1 MGKLVL
7 VATPIGNMG
16 DLSERAIE
24 TLAEADII
32 AAEDTR
38 RSGLL
43 LSKLGIKKPLVSYYK
58 HNEKSRADYLLSEM
72 AAGKTVAVISDAG
85 MPGIADPG
93 SDIVKQAIEAGEQ
106 VSAVPGACA
115 MVTALVIS
123 GLPTEKFVFEGF
135 LPRGRECIAHLQTLK
150 TEHRTMIFY
159 EAPHR
164 LPETLDALMQVF
176 GADRQAA
183 VCRELTKVYEEVNR
197 GTLAELCEMWHER
210 KIQGEFVIVVAG
222 AEPEEAG
229 TVSDD
234 ELRAAMSRLIDG
246 GMKARAAA
254 KEVAA
259 RYGVQTNYVYQLVL
273 LDKDNQ

>member
-1 MGKLVL
+1 
-7 VATPIGNMG
+7 
-16 DLSERAIE
+16 
-24 TLAEADII
+24 
-32 AAEDTR
+32 
-38 RSGLL
+38 
-43 LSKLGIKKPLVSYYK
+43 
-58 HNEKSRADYLLSEM
+58 
-72 AAGKTVAVISDAG
+72 
-85 MPGIADPG
+85 
-93 SDIVKQAIEAGEQ
+93 
-106 VSAVPGACA
+106 
-115 MVTALVIS
+115 
-123 GLPTEKFVFEGF
+123 
-135 LPRGRECIAHLQTLK
+135 
-150 TEHRTMIFY
+150 
-159 EAPHR
+159 
-164 LPETLDALMQVF
+164 MQVF

-222 AEPEEAG
+222 AEPEESG

-254 KEVAA
+254 KAVAA